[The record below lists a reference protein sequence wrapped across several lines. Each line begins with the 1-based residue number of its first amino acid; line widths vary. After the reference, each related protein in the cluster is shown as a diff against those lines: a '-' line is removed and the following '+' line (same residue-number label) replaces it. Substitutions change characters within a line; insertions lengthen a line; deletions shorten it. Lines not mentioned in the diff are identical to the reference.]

1 MVDVLKD
8 WWARY
13 KTHKHLGILMIIFSI
28 KLFRNNSKSST
39 TLKKQYIPNS
49 MKALCLVK
57 WKKKKRIENTK
68 DSPPSLIKI
77 SKLQGKTSTPRVL
90 RFCPLLKDQHFQI
103 LNQPGPG
110 TTLWMCYLQIIIY
123 YLFINDTTIS
133 EVLAC
138 GGQQLKLRHDLIFG
152 LRHAPTTKILQSLSL
167 MLSED
172 HNNDQTLTFFA
183 TKQANHSY
191 SLCGYH

>member
-8 WWARY
+8 WWLLWARY

-57 WKKKKRIENTK
+57 WKKKGIKNTK

-77 SKLQGKTSTPRVL
+77 SKLQGKTSTPGTPVFPSPQRPTLPNSKSTRTRNHFVDVL
-90 RFCPLLKDQHFQI
+90 PPNH
-103 LNQPGPG
+103 
-110 TTLWMCYLQIIIY
+110 YL
-123 YLFINDTTIS
+123 LFIY
-133 EVLAC
+133 
-138 GGQQLKLRHDLIFG
+138 QRHYNILSFG
-152 LRHAPTTKILQSLSL
+152 MWRPAVKVASWLNFWPSARS
-167 MLSED
+167 
-172 HNNDQTLTFFA
+172 NNKNSSKPFLGTFRRP
-183 TKQANHSY
+183 Q
-191 SLCGYH
+191 